1 LAPTVGPTR
10 FIYVRSMTFEL
21 TNKFLPRSRLVF
33 RSLLFIADKMRDLS
47 LQEPKSWEIIGS
59 ATGRFA
65 SIPGQVGLAFEAR
78 LGHGSTRLVTRF
90 GNMRTPPFGLREKKQ
105 GGYHESAHSA

>member
-1 LAPTVGPTR
+1 MGPMR

-59 ATGRFA
+59 AIGRFA